1 MTPQEIIKR
10 SEINTRIHKHIDV
23 NSHEDYTN
31 YKELISEIESM
42 NNEVWNKALEF
53 ASENVEVNE
62 EELSYGL
69 DGQVY
74 YDTVQIDKQSIL
86 KHKV

>member
-1 MTPQEIIKR
+1 MTPQEIIEQIKDKHQR
-10 SEINTRIHKHIDV
+10 LNLTKGFINDSIVK
-23 NSHEDYTN
+23 
-31 YKELISEIESM
+31 
-42 NNEVWNKALEF
+42 EVWNKALAF

-74 YDTVQIDKQSIL
+74 YDTVQIDKHSIL
-86 KHKV
+86 KHKI